1 MILKFVALTFVITL
15 IVLEL
20 VLKKPEGAEESRSSH
35 ISAETGSSSR
45 ELYTGA
51 ESSEREEKHWKMPLL
66 TLWCSYHPVEIEFAY
81 QPDVD
86 EEWHAVELSMIQ
98 QDADDGQI
106 YFIGTCKARCE
117 ARTFDTSRI
126 VTKIAHAGAK
136 YSIEEFITDKLSP
149 EQSAA

>member
-1 MILKFVALTFVITL
+1 MILKFIALTFVIAL

-20 VLKKPEGAEESRSSH
+20 VLLKTEEAEEGESIIVTAEVGSSNC
-35 ISAETGSSSR
+35 EMYTGS
-45 ELYTGA
+45 
-51 ESSEREEKHWKMPLL
+51 ESEWETRHWKMPLL
-66 TLWCSYHPVEIEFAY
+66 TLWCSYQPVDIEFAY
-81 QPDVD
+81 QPDID

-106 YFIGTCKARCE
+106 YFTGTCKSRCE

-126 VTKIAHAGAK
+126 VTKIVHSGTK
-136 YSIEEFITDKLSP
+136 YSIEEFITDQLSA